1 MKTNKNTPAP
11 PQAQTN
17 KSHTTLKSLYKFTA
31 SDKLCGAD
39 DVMQLEKVRGHRGFP
54 FCLLSHNKEQSQQLS
69 SWGKMNFTPQV
80 SVEWMAAPSSLT
92 PVQWTWAEDAL
103 LRYTET
109 RGIFVAASAKKISRN
124 SLWML
129 QNKAKTS
136 CFYFTHRKTK
146 IQKANKTTTQ
156 LKYILTFPPL
166 LWLLL
171 QTRSSKWH

>member
-1 MKTNKNTPAP
+1 MKTNKNAPAP
-11 PQAQTN
+11 PNPNKQIPHHSEIPVQVYSFWQALW
-17 KSHTTLKSLYKFTA
+17 SRWCDA
-31 SDKLCGAD
+31 SREGEGT
-39 DVMQLEKVRGHRGFP
+39 QRIP

-80 SVEWMAAPSSLT
+80 SMEWMAAPSSLT

-136 CFYFTHRKTK
+136 CFYFTHRKIK

-156 LKYILTFPPL
+156 LKYISTFPLL